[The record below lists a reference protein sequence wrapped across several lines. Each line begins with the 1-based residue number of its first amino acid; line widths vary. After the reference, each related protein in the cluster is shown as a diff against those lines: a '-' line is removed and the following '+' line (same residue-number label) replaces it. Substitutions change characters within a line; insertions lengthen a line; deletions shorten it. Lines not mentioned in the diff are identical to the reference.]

1 MNNNTMGK
9 KFKDVVKMTLFGR
22 NDKFITDTNSIY
34 SGYDRSLQ
42 TLVGGGINGVSISN
56 YGAIMFTSAPS
67 LYFTDTS
74 NKFNIPLTS
83 TLTNNY
89 INSVR
94 SVTINTTPTNFTSA
108 PTLIFFNGNP
118 TTRSH
123 GNSVDDSSCVEV
135 ALQGVGMNEAGGFVD

>member
-67 LYFTDTS
+67 LYF
-74 NKFNIPLTS
+74 NGLIQ
-83 TLTNNY
+83 
-89 INSVR
+89 
-94 SVTINTTPTNFTSA
+94 TIN
-108 PTLIFFNGNP
+108 
-118 TTRSH
+118 
-123 GNSVDDSSCVEV
+123 
-135 ALQGVGMNEAGGFVD
+135 

>member
-74 NKFNIPLTS
+74 NKFNISLTS
-83 TLTNNY
+83 TLTTNSGRVKSVA
-89 INSVR
+89 INV
-94 SVTINTTPTNFTSA
+94 TPTNFTSA
-108 PTLIFFNGNP
+108 PTLLFYGGIP
-118 TTRSH
+118 TTT
-123 GNSVDDSSCVEV
+123 
-135 ALQGVGMNEAGGFVD
+135 ATQQPF